1 MIAGLLVF
9 AGGRVL
15 GQTPGTGWVASPGSY
30 TLEDSRSV
38 AMPRRRSEYPGAAHE
53 YTGIMKPIKGY
64 ILNHRHGDQTR
75 LRPGV
80 VWSVAIVL
88 IAAVAVLVYQVL

>member
-1 MIAGLLVF
+1 MGEC
-9 AGGRVL
+9 RSKYS
-15 GQTPGTGWVASPGSY
+15 GTGY
-30 TLEDSRSV
+30 
-38 AMPRRRSEYPGAAHE
+38 E

-80 VWSVAIVL
+80 VWLVAIII
-88 IAAVAVLVYQVL
+88 IAIVAVLIYQVL